1 MQKFNLKQW
10 RDDDDEDRQ
19 AADRSTVQA
28 WIDGVKPGVYRVR
41 YHVQGDIGRLR
52 IPDAVAP
59 GRRDELWRHTCFE
72 AFVMGA
78 DGSYCEFNFSPSRQW
93 AAYRFDSYR
102 RAMSELPLQTMPRIE
117 TETMEDGFALDA
129 IVPLALH
136 EDTVAGRSRLAIAA
150 VLECTDGRLTYWA
163 LAHPVAKPDF
173 HHEDGFIAALP
184 DNGG

>member
-19 AADRSTVQA
+19 VADRNAVQA
-28 WIDGVKPGVYRVR
+28 WVEGVRPGVYRFR
-41 YHVQGDIGRLR
+41 YHVQGDISRLR

-72 AFVMGA
+72 AFVMGV

-117 TETMEDGFALDA
+117 TETMEDGFGLDA

-163 LAHPVAKPDF
+163 LAHPGVKS
-173 HHEDGFIAALP
+173 
-184 DNGG
+184 